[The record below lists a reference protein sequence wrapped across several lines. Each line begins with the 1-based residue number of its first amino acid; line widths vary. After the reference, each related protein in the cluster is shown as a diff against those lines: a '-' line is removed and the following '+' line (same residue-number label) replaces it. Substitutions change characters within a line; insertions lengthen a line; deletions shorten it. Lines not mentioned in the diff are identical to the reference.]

1 MDVYGIREKPKLND
15 LYDENRANDDDG
27 YFSQMKD
34 DESERQALSENEYY
48 QSVVKR
54 ENFINLHL
62 HEYNADAFVV
72 THLYG
77 AINNLQDDIP

>member
-1 MDVYGIREKPKLND
+1 
-15 LYDENRANDDDG
+15 
-27 YFSQMKD
+27 MKD
-34 DESERQALSENEYY
+34 DESDRQALSENEYY

-77 AINNLQDDIP
+77 AINNL